1 MMPTPKFATQR
12 NEDRP
17 TRGARQA
24 KFADVWLRKPNKP
37 QPFMPWQ
44 RLVADVGGELVLDDE
59 TGLMIPAYPM
69 VVVTLPRQ
77 AGKSHLS
84 MASIGERCLSRPD
97 FRAWYTAQSGQ
108 DARDQFLKFYRENV
122 KTTPLESIQR
132 TLIGNGREEMRFAN
146 GSTLRPHP
154 PSESAMHGKQSDRN
168 DIDEAWDF
176 TDAEGRNL
184 IQAIGP
190 TQLTRPGAQT
200 WIWSAGGTADSTW
213 LAELVARGRAGDPDM
228 AYFEWGIPDD
238 ADPDDLS
245 IIAEHHPAVGH
256 TVTRGSL
263 RALRTTFGDDVAGW
277 ARAGGNRWTEVIG
290 GAIPAEL
297 WKAAKYSDPIP
308 AGADVG
314 YGAATSADRTETVV
328 VAAALVDG
336 LVVGEVLD
344 VITNPYGAA
353 PRVAKWATDGPLA
366 VDSRGPSASLADALS
381 DFPALMSIG
390 TAEATAATANFVD
403 GLTAGVIKARQHPSL
418 DDAVK
423 VAVKRQVADG
433 AFLWARQSA
442 GASIAALEAFGLAAF
457 AVGHRP
463 TPYGKPVLD
472 FGGDE

>member
-1 MMPTPKFATQR
+1 MPAPKFATAR

-17 TRGARQA
+17 SRGARQA
-24 KFADVWLRKPNKP
+24 KFADVWLRKPGKP

-44 RLVADVGGELVLDDE
+44 RLVADVGGELVRDEE
-59 TGLMIPAYPM
+59 TGLWIPAYPM

-84 MASIGERCLSRPD
+84 MASIGERCLSRPN

-122 KTTPLESIQR
+122 KTSPLEAIQR

-176 TDAEGRNL
+176 TELEGHNL

-213 LAELVARGRAGDPDM
+213 LAELVARGRGGDPNM

-238 ADPDDLS
+238 ADPEDLRV
-245 IIAEHHPAVGH
+245 IAEHHPAVGH

-290 GAIPAEL
+290 GAIDSEL
-297 WKAAKYSDPIP
+297 WKGARWSDPIP
-308 AGADVG
+308 DDVAIG

-328 VAAALVDG
+328 VAAAQVG
-336 LVVGEVLD
+336 GIVVGEVLD

-353 PRVAKWATDGPLA
+353 PRVAKWATDGALA
-366 VDSRGPSASLADALS
+366 VDSRGPSASLADALA
-381 DFPALMSIG
+381 DFPRLMQVG
-390 TAEATAATANFVD
+390 TPEATAAAANWLD
-403 GLTAGVIKARQHPSL
+403 GLHAGVVKARQHPSL
-418 DDAVK
+418 DAAVK
-423 VAVKRQVADG
+423 VAVKRLVADG

-457 AVGHRP
+457 ALGHRP
-463 TPYGKPVLD
+463 LPALPPMMRVPG
-472 FGGDE
+472 E